1 MSLSVVQVLAQCARK
16 CASARDGRTE
26 AGAVREAVNRL
37 LAHGY
42 SRDAAMAD
50 AAAARRVG
58 QAIRVC
64 AARRAA

>member
-1 MSLSVVQVLAQCARK
+1 MSLSVVQVLAQCA
-16 CASARDGRTE
+16 SARDGRTD